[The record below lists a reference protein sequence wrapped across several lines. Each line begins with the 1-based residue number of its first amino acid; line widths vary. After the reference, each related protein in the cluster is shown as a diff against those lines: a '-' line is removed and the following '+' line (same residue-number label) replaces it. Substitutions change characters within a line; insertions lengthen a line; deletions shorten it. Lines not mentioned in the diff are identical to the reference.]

1 MVFCLSV
8 DNGYA
13 QTTAESSL
21 FQCQP
26 TTDQSGHVFAPNIP
40 DLYFNH
46 TNALQLT
53 QQTTLTS
60 LSIDRRTIFVFTT
73 PPETTC
79 SGTVLAIEFC
89 SLAFDGEINRE
100 VLRFVSLNRNEF
112 QFTVIDFDPISIRA
126 NAQTA
131 NCSFLEDNN
140 QYICCDTY
148 TLPDD
153 EQFQIP
159 SSDYTF
165 GVVIGREVK
174 QYRLLTFS
182 GVNTEFRF
190 PHFQGIPTDN
200 NDLNGIGETFTLT
213 ENDFQNEGSL
223 LLLRLIIGTYLLMH
237 ESNYIITHTHTHNSS
252 ISLCQALLQNDIHTG
267 L

>member
-1 MVFCLSV
+1 MFYFSV

-13 QTTAESSL
+13 QNTAESSL

-26 TTDQSGHVFAPNIP
+26 TTDVDRRGQVFTPNIP
-40 DLYFNH
+40 DFYFNH
-46 TNALQLT
+46 MNALALA
-53 QQTTLTS
+53 QQETLTS
-60 LSIDRRTIFVFTT
+60 LSVERGTKFTFTT

-79 SGTVLAIEFC
+79 NGTVLAFEFC
-89 SLAFDGEINRE
+89 YLTFDVQTIQD
-100 VLRFVSLNRNEF
+100 VLTFATLNRDEL
-112 QFTVIDFDPISIRA
+112 QFTVIDFDPIRIRA

-131 NCSFLEDNN
+131 ICSVLVEND

-165 GVVIGREVK
+165 GVETRRNVN
-174 QYRLLTFS
+174 QFRLLTFS

-200 NDLNGIGETFTLT
+200 NLNRIGDTFTLT
-213 ENDFQNEGSL
+213 SGGFQNEGSL
-223 LLLRLIIGTYLLMH
+223 LLLRLIIGIYTHNYLLMH
-237 ESNYIITHTHTHNSS
+237 ESYY
-252 ISLCQALLQNDIHTG
+252 
-267 L
+267 